1 MKDTYKNLQVLMGG
15 EDHHVE
21 HQWKVCAN
29 LNVVPML
36 CCNVN
41 TLNSAALIVNGRA
54 ERGTATTE

>member
-1 MKDTYKNLQVLMGG
+1 MGG